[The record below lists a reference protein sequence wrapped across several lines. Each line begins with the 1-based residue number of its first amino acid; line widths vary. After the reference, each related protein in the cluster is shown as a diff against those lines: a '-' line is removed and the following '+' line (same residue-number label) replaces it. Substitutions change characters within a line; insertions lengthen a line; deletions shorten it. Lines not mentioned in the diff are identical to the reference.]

1 MPNGVFL
8 LVLLLS
14 HETCWNVTP
23 ICFIQ
28 NVLHIK
34 YVTVCLLWDV
44 CVHVTCYGSSVF
56 TGPWQEL
63 FIVVLADMRSRCRLL
78 DRVRLYPC
86 TVNNPYTGGGQ
97 CSSCAVAASQDSQSR
112 NSVQSP
118 SAITLKKKST
128 ICLHWTATVLCH
140 FSFTHLLLHP
150 PCVIVM
156 SSKKQSWTHCWHFFF
171 LVTKKFN

>member
-97 CSSCAVAASQDSQSR
+97 CSSCAVAASQDSRSR

-118 SAITLKKKST
+118 SAITLKKKKYNMLT
-128 ICLHWTATVLCH
+128 LNGYCPLPFQLHTPTTAPTLCH
-140 FSFTHLLLHP
+140 CHVFQETKLNTLL
-150 PCVIVM
+150 
-156 SSKKQSWTHCWHFFF
+156 TFFFF
-171 LVTKKFN
+171 L

>member
-118 SAITLKKKST
+118 SAITLKKKVQYAYIERLLSSAISASHT
-128 ICLHWTATVLCH
+128 YYCTHPVSLSCLPRNKVEHIVDIF
-140 FSFTHLLLHP
+140 FS
-150 PCVIVM
+150 CN
-156 SSKKQSWTHCWHFFF
+156 KKI
-171 LVTKKFN
+171 